1 MKLILRLLLS
11 ELSQPVHYVVAV
23 CVGIIFT
30 LLRNQGSDSPL
41 IPFVVPFFVSIVSR
55 YSARLQSRK
64 PLKFEAEHRGL
75 VREFQN
81 EILGQFRND
90 ELIETADE
98 QLAELVLQGGYSA
111 VLFAQRHDD
120 GTVTGFVY
128 KRIDGAAVLRSD
140 MVTIEPETHAPVFQ
154 SRELGRA
161 VYAQERD
168 FSRPS
173 DFQKAFPVAQDVRSF
188 IADRVYNLVTY
199 HAGPTSIVAF
209 NKTSSI
215 HETDLI
221 FIESA
226 VDAAHGMFTTLEAV
240 RDLDTRF
247 MQAIHGLCASAEF
260 SDEITGAHI
269 WRVNRY
275 AGELAARLSDDPRFR
290 RNISQVAA
298 AHDIGKVAIPDLI
311 QLPRG
316 YSVDERIRMQM
327 HTVYGA
333 QILDQ
338 MIQIGNQSDPRLCL
352 AREIALNH
360 HQRWDGKGYPGL
372 KQTDGT
378 LVGLTSRAPED
389 YTSLRAL
396 EGSEISLAA
405 RIVSICD
412 CYDALRSERPY
423 KAGFDHET
431 AVQLV
436 RHDDRSDAGGADRF
450 GPDVYEAF
458 MDSTGVFRDIFNE
471 MRGGTGCT
479 PSSG

>member
-1 MKLILRLLLS
+1 MKQILRLLLS
-11 ELSQPVHYVVAV
+11 ELAQPVHYLVAV

-30 LLRNQGSDSPL
+30 LLRTQGSDSPL
-41 IPFVVPFFVSIVSR
+41 IPFVVPFFVSVASR

-64 PLKFEAEHRGL
+64 PVKVEAQHRGL

-140 MVTIEPETHAPVFQ
+140 PVTIEPETHAPVFQ

-161 VYAQERD
+161 VYAEERD

-188 IADRVYNLVTY
+188 IGTRVHNLVTY

-209 NKTSSI
+209 NKASGI
-215 HETDLI
+215 HDTDLI

-226 VDAAHGMFTTLEAV
+226 VDAAHGLFMTLEAV
-240 RDLDTRF
+240 QDLDTRF

-275 AGELAARLSDDPRFR
+275 AGELATRLSDDTRFR
-290 RNISQVAA
+290 HNISQVAA
-298 AHDIGKVAIPDLI
+298 AHDIGKVAIPDLV
-311 QLPRG
+311 QLPRTFTP
-316 YSVDERIRMQM
+316 EEWLRMQM

-338 MIQIGNQSDPRLCL
+338 MIQIGKQSDPRLCL
-352 AREIALNH
+352 AREIAVNH

-372 KQTDGT
+372 KGPDGT
-378 LVGLTSRAPED
+378 RVALTSRAPQD
-389 YTSLRAL
+389 YASLQAL
-396 EGSEISLAA
+396 KGPEISLAA

-436 RHDDRSDAGGADRF
+436 RRDDRTGAGGVDRF

-458 MDSTGVFRDIFNE
+458 MDSTGMFHDIFDE
-471 MRGGTGCT
+471 VRSSTGST
-479 PSSG
+479 PG